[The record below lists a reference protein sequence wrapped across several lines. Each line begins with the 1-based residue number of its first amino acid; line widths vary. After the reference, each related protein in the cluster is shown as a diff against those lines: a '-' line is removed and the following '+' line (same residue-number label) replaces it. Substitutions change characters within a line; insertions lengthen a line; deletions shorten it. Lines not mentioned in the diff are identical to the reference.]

1 MVTQV
6 LVSGYIN
13 VLRRWQEVGKLLKN
27 RHLSQLGTQYSRQSQ
42 QLEPRSIQH

>member
-13 VLRRWQEVGKLLKN
+13 VLRGWQTVRNCLRN
-27 RHLSQLGTQYSRQSQ
+27 RHLSHIGTQYNRQPQ
-42 QLEPRSIQH
+42 QLEPSSIKL